1 MAGWAVWSGT
11 LAGVR
16 LWCAARDGL
25 ALPDAFSMTK
35 DILIIKLGALGDL
48 FQSEGAL
55 HDIRLHH
62 PTARITLL
70 TGPAYRKLMERC
82 PWIDAVETDPRAPR
96 WRLDRM
102 LDLRRRL
109 TAKPYS
115 IVYDLQNV
123 SRTAFYRRWFL
134 PRTSWSGTAPGCSHP
149 HRAANP
155 KRIPS
160 LERLAG
166 QLSDAGVPVNHTFQ
180 PDLAWV
186 ADDVSEILGQAGVA
200 APYVVLLPGSSTR
213 LPHKRWPGYAALA
226 ERLIARGVRVVT
238 VPGPEELDLCRTIP
252 GTMLTGTGVAGT
264 AMIGGR
270 WLNFFQLA
278 GVLAGARLAV
288 GNDSGP
294 THLSAHLGR
303 PTVALFGSHMA
314 ARLTGIDR
322 PNVTCLEVPDLK
334 DLDVDRVDAVV
345 RDRLSRIG
353 P

>member
-1 MAGWAVWSGT
+1 
-11 LAGVR
+11 
-16 LWCAARDGL
+16 
-25 ALPDAFSMTK
+25 MTEE
-35 DILIIKLGALGDL
+35 ILIIKLGALGDL

-62 PTARITLL
+62 PAARITLL

-115 IVYDLQNV
+115 MVYDLQNV

-134 PRTSWSGTAPGCSHP
+134 PRTPWSGTAPGCSHP
-149 HRAANP
+149 HRAPNP
-155 KRIPS
+155 KSIPS

-166 QLSDAGVPVNHTFQ
+166 QLSDAGVPVRHTPA
-180 PDLAWV
+180 PDLAWA
-186 ADDVSEILGQAGVA
+186 ADDVKPILDDAGVA
-200 APYVVLLPGSSTR
+200 VPYVVLLPGSSAR
-213 LPHKRWPGYAALA
+213 LPQKRWPDYAALA
-226 ERLIARGVRVVT
+226 ERLIAKGMTVVT

-252 GTMLTGTGVAGT
+252 GTTLT
-264 AMIGGR
+264 GGR

-303 PTVALFGSHMA
+303 PTIALFGSHMA
-314 ARLTGIDR
+314 AHLTGIDR
-322 PNVTCLEVPDLK
+322 PNVTCLEVRDLK
-334 DLDVDRVDAVV
+334 DLDVDRVEAAVQE
-345 RDRLSRIG
+345 RLGRPVCG

>member
-1 MAGWAVWSGT
+1 MV
-11 LAGVR
+11 AGVR
-16 LWCAARDGL
+16 LWCAARGGL
-25 ALPDAFSMTK
+25 ALPDAFSMTE

-102 LDLRRRL
+102 LDLRRHL

-115 IVYDLQNV
+115 MVYDLQNV

-134 PRTSWSGTAPGCSHP
+134 PRTPWSGTAPGCSHP

-166 QLSDAGVPVNHTFQ
+166 QLSDAGVPVDHTFR
-180 PDLAWV
+180 PDLTWV
-186 ADDVSEILGQAGVA
+186 ADDVSEILAQAGVV
-200 APYVVLLPGSSTR
+200 APYVVLLPGSSAR
-213 LPHKRWPGYAALA
+213 LPHKRWPGYVALA
-226 ERLIARGVRVVT
+226 ERLIARGTRVVT

-252 GTMLTGTGVAGT
+252 GTMLTGTGVTDGS
-264 AMIGGR
+264 

-314 ARLTGIDR
+314 ARPTGIDR

-334 DLDVDRVDAVV
+334 DLDVDRVAAVV
-345 RDRLSRIG
+345 QDRLSMTG

>member
-1 MAGWAVWSGT
+1 
-11 LAGVR
+11 
-16 LWCAARDGL
+16 
-25 ALPDAFSMTK
+25 MTE

-96 WRLDRM
+96 WRLDCM

-109 TAKPYS
+109 TARPYS
-115 IVYDLQNV
+115 MVYDLQNV

-134 PRTSWSGTAPGCSHP
+134 PRTPWSGTAPGCSHP

-166 QLSDAGVPVNHTFQ
+166 QLSDAGVAVDHTSR
-180 PDLAWV
+180 PDLTWV
-186 ADDVSEILGQAGVA
+186 ADDVSEILAQAGVA
-200 APYVVLLPGSSTR
+200 TPYVVLLPGSSAR

-226 ERLIARGVRVVT
+226 ERLIARGIRVVT

-252 GTMLTGTGVAGT
+252 GTMLTGAGAIETGVT
-264 AMIGGR
+264 GGR

-334 DLDVDRVDAVV
+334 DLDVDRVAAVV
-345 RDRLSRIG
+345 QDRLAMTG

>member
-1 MAGWAVWSGT
+1 
-11 LAGVR
+11 
-16 LWCAARDGL
+16 
-25 ALPDAFSMTK
+25 MTEE
-35 DILIIKLGALGDL
+35 ILIIKLGALGDL

-55 HDIRLHH
+55 HDIRQHH

-109 TAKPYS
+109 TARSYS
-115 IVYDLQNV
+115 MVYDLQNV

-134 PRTSWSGTAPGCSHP
+134 PRTPWSGTAPGCSHP
-149 HRAANP
+149 HRVPNP
-155 KRIPS
+155 KSIPS

-166 QLSDAGVPVNHTFQ
+166 QLSDAGVPVRHTPA
-180 PDLAWV
+180 PDLSWA
-186 ADDVSEILGQAGVA
+186 ADDVKPILDDAGVA
-200 APYVVLLPGSSTR
+200 APYVVLLPGSSAR
-213 LPHKRWPGYAALA
+213 LPQKRWPGYAALA
-226 ERLIARGVRVVT
+226 ERLIAKGMTVVT

-252 GTMLTGTGVAGT
+252 GTTLT
-264 AMIGGR
+264 GGR

-303 PTVALFGSHMA
+303 PTIALFGSHMA
-314 ARLTGIDR
+314 AHLTGIDR
-322 PNVTCLEVPDLK
+322 PNVTCLEVRDLK
-334 DLDVDRVDAVV
+334 DLDVDRVEAAVQE
-345 RDRLSRIG
+345 RLGRPVCG

>member
-1 MAGWAVWSGT
+1 
-11 LAGVR
+11 
-16 LWCAARDGL
+16 
-25 ALPDAFSMTK
+25 MTEE
-35 DILIIKLGALGDL
+35 ILIIKLGALGDL
-48 FQSEGAL
+48 FQSEGAF

-62 PTARITLL
+62 PNARITLL

-82 PWIDAVETDPRAPR
+82 PWIDVVETDPRAPR

-102 LDLRRRL
+102 LDLRRQV
-109 TAKPYS
+109 TAKPYTM
-115 IVYDLQNV
+115 VYDLQNV

-134 PRTSWSGTAPGCSHP
+134 PRTPWSGTAPGCSHP

-166 QLSDAGVPVNHTFQ
+166 QLSDAGVPVKHTLM

-186 ADDVSEILGQAGVA
+186 ADDVGPILAEAESRGALCGAATRFFRPVA
-200 APYVVLLPGSSTR
+200 AEALAR
-213 LPHKRWPGYAALA
+213 LRGLA
-226 ERLIARGVRVVT
+226 ERLIARGVKVVT

-252 GTMLTGTGVAGT
+252 GTMLTA
-264 AMIGGR
+264 GR

-278 GVLAGARLAV
+278 GVLASARLAV

-314 ARLTGIDR
+314 ARLTGIER
-322 PNVTCLEVPDLK
+322 PNVTCLEVRDLK
-334 DLDVDRVDAVV
+334 DLDVERVEAAVLE
-345 RDRLSRIG
+345 RLNKLIRLPDHAPG
-353 P
+353 WRV

>member
-1 MAGWAVWSGT
+1 
-11 LAGVR
+11 
-16 LWCAARDGL
+16 
-25 ALPDAFSMTK
+25 MTEE
-35 DILIIKLGALGDL
+35 ILIIKLGALGDL

-62 PTARITLL
+62 PAARITLL

-102 LDLRRRL
+102 FDLRRRL
-109 TAKPYS
+109 TARPYS
-115 IVYDLQNV
+115 MVYDLQNV

-134 PRTSWSGTAPGCSHP
+134 PHTPWSGTAPGCSHP
-149 HRAANP
+149 HRAPDP

-166 QLSDAGVPVNHTFQ
+166 QLEDAGVPVRHTPA
-180 PDLAWV
+180 PDLSWA
-186 ADDVSEILGQAGVA
+186 ADDVREILAEAGVSE
-200 APYVVLLPGSSTR
+200 PYVVLLPGSSAR
-213 LPHKRWPGYAALA
+213 LPQKRWPGYAELA
-226 ERLIARGVRVVT
+226 GRLIARGVKVVT

-252 GTMLTGTGVAGT
+252 GTMLTA
-264 AMIGGR
+264 GR

-278 GVLAGARLAV
+278 GVLTGARLAV

-314 ARLTGIDR
+314 ARLTGIQR
-322 PNVTCLEVPDLK
+322 PNVTCLEVRDLK
-334 DLDVDRVDAVV
+334 ELSVDQVEEAV
-345 RDRLSRIG
+345 LEG
-353 P
+353 LGQAAAPA

>member
-1 MAGWAVWSGT
+1 MV
-11 LAGVR
+11 AGVR
-16 LWCAARDGL
+16 LWCAARGGL
-25 ALPDAFSMTK
+25 ALPDAFSMTE

-102 LDLRRRL
+102 LDLRRHL

-115 IVYDLQNV
+115 MVYDLQNV

-134 PRTSWSGTAPGCSHP
+134 PRTPWSGTAPGCSHP

-166 QLSDAGVPVNHTFQ
+166 QLSDAGVPVNHTFR
-180 PDLAWV
+180 PDLTWV
-186 ADDVSEILGQAGVA
+186 ADDVSEILAQAGVV
-200 APYVVLLPGSSTR
+200 APYVVLLPGSSAR
-213 LPHKRWPGYAALA
+213 LPHKRWPGYVALA
-226 ERLIARGVRVVT
+226 ERLIARGTRVVT

-252 GTMLTGTGVAGT
+252 GTMLTGTGVTDGS
-264 AMIGGR
+264 

-322 PNVTCLEVPDLK
+322 PNVTCLEVPNLK
-334 DLDVDRVDAVV
+334 DLDVDRVAAVV
-345 RDRLSRIG
+345 QDRLSMTG